1 VICKL
6 AYEEQ
11 CATQQTCKEFKQT
24 QNFS

>member
-11 CATQQTCKEFKQT
+11 CAA
-24 QNFS
+24 

>member
-1 VICKL
+1 MICKL

-11 CATQQTCKEFKQT
+11 CALYKTRKEVKQT